1 MSLKPNKPV
10 ATTLLALR
18 QRWQTLSPREQSL
31 LRWGAVLLTAAVV
44 WWLALAPALQTVRDA
59 PAQQAALDAQW
70 QELKD
75 LQAQAQSLQQ
85 QPRMSQAEMLRALQN
100 STTEWLGSGAQLQTV
115 GERSTVTLKA
125 VPAPALASWLAQVRT
140 QARATPVQ
148 AHLERS
154 AAVDRVT
161 SESEAKVSKPAS
173 AQATG
178 TPSSMTWSGSVVLSL
193 PAP

>member
-1 MSLKPNKPV
+1 MSLKRNQP
-10 ATTLLALR
+10 AALQALA
-18 QRWQTLSPREQSL
+18 QRWQTLSPREQRL
-31 LRWGAVLLTAAVV
+31 LSFGAVLLAMAVM
-44 WWLALAPALQTVRDA
+44 WWLALAPALRTVREA

-85 QPRMSQAEMLRALQN
+85 QPRMTQAEALRALQN
-100 STTEWLGSGAQLQTV
+100 STTQLLGNSAQIQTL

-140 QARATPVQ
+140 QARAVPVQ
-148 AHLERS
+148 AQLLRS
-154 AAVDRVT
+154 AAADKVT
-161 SESEAKVSKPAS
+161 AGPEGKAANPPS
-173 AQATG
+173 ANA
-178 TPSSMTWSGSVVLSL
+178 PSMPNAIMWSGSVVLSL

>member
-1 MSLKPNKPV
+1 MSLKRNQP
-10 ATTLLALR
+10 AALQALA
-18 QRWQTLSPREQSL
+18 QRWQTLSPREQRL
-31 LRWGAVLLTAAVV
+31 LSFGAVLLAMAVM
-44 WWLALAPALQTVRDA
+44 WWLALAPALRTVREA

-85 QPRMSQAEMLRALQN
+85 QPRMTQAEALRALQN
-100 STTEWLGSGAQLQTV
+100 STTQLLGNSAQIQTL

-140 QARATPVQ
+140 QARAVPVQ
-148 AHLERS
+148 AQLLRS
-154 AAVDRVT
+154 AADKVT
-161 SESEAKVSKPAS
+161 AGPEGKATNPPS
-173 AQATG
+173 ANA
-178 TPSSMTWSGSVVLSL
+178 PSMPNAIMWSGSVVLSL

>member
-1 MSLKPNKPV
+1 MSLKRNQP
-10 ATTLLALR
+10 AALQALA
-18 QRWQTLSPREQSL
+18 QRWQALSPREQRL
-31 LRWGAVLLTAAVV
+31 LSFGAVLLAMAVM
-44 WWLALAPALQTVRDA
+44 WWLALAPALRTVREA

-85 QPRMSQAEMLRALQN
+85 QPRMTQAEALRALQN
-100 STTEWLGSGAQLQTV
+100 STTQLLGNSAQIQTL

-140 QARATPVQ
+140 QARAVPVQ
-148 AHLERS
+148 AQLLRS
-154 AAVDRVT
+154 AAADKVT
-161 SESEAKVSKPAS
+161 AGPEGKATNPPS
-173 AQATG
+173 ANAPS
-178 TPSSMTWSGSVVLSL
+178 TPNAIMWSGSVVLSL

>member
-1 MSLKPNKPV
+1 MSLKRNQ
-10 ATTLLALR
+10 AAALQALA
-18 QRWQTLSPREQSL
+18 QRWQALSPREQRL
-31 LRWGAVLLTAAVV
+31 LSFGAVLLAMALL
-44 WWLALAPALQTVRDA
+44 WWLALAPALRTVREA

-85 QPRMSQAEMLRALQN
+85 QPRMTQAEALRALQN
-100 STTEWLGSGAQLQTV
+100 STTQLLGNSAQIQTL

-140 QARATPVQ
+140 QARAVPVQ
-148 AHLERS
+148 AQLLRS
-154 AAVDRVT
+154 AAAADKVT
-161 SESEAKVSKPAS
+161 AGPEGKATNPPS
-173 AQATG
+173 ANAPS
-178 TPSSMTWSGSVVLSL
+178 TPNAIMWSGSVVLSL

>member
-1 MSLKPNKPV
+1 MSLKRNQP
-10 ATTLLALR
+10 AALQALA
-18 QRWQTLSPREQSL
+18 QRWQALSPREQRL
-31 LRWGAVLLTAAVV
+31 LSFGAVLLAMAVM
-44 WWLALAPALQTVRDA
+44 WWLALAPALRTVREA

-85 QPRMSQAEMLRALQN
+85 QPRMTQAEALRALQN
-100 STTEWLGSGAQLQTV
+100 STTQLLGNSAQIQTL

-140 QARATPVQ
+140 QARAVPVQ
-148 AHLERS
+148 AQLLRS
-154 AAVDRVT
+154 AAADKVT
-161 SESEAKVSKPAS
+161 VGPEAKATNPPS
-173 AQATG
+173 ANAPS
-178 TPSSMTWSGSVVLSL
+178 TPNAIMWSGSVVLSL

>member
-1 MSLKPNKPV
+1 MSLKRNQP
-10 ATTLLALR
+10 AALQALA
-18 QRWQTLSPREQSL
+18 QRWQALSPREQRL
-31 LRWGAVLLTAAVV
+31 LSFGAVLLAMALLC
-44 WWLALAPALQTVRDA
+44 WLALAPALRTVREA

-85 QPRMSQAEMLRALQN
+85 QPRMTQAEALRALQN
-100 STTEWLGSGAQLQTV
+100 STTQLLGNSAQIQTL

-140 QARATPVQ
+140 QARAVPVQ
-148 AHLERS
+148 AQLLRS
-154 AAVDRVT
+154 AAADKVT
-161 SESEAKVSKPAS
+161 AGPEAKAPNAPN
-173 AQATG
+173 AI
-178 TPSSMTWSGSVVLSL
+178 MWSGSVVLSL